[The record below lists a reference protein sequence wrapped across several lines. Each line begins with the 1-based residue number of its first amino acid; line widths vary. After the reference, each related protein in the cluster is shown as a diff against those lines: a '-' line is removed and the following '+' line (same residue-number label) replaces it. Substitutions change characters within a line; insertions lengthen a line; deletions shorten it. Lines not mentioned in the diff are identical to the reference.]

1 MEGGEEEESTRSVAI
16 PGLQSFVVNFGKT
29 IVLMK
34 CSCTIITDSGV
45 LSDEPWMNPEA

>member
-34 CSCTIITDSGV
+34 CSCTIIGPLNVPSEAVSG
-45 LSDEPWMNPEA
+45 SI